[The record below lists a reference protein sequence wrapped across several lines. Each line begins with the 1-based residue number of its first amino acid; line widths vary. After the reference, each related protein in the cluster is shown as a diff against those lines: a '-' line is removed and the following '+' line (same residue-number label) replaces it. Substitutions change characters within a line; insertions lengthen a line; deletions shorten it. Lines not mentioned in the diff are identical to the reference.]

1 MNKKEIAA
9 QLASRASITNVKA
22 QEILNHL
29 FDAENGIIA
38 DALGTDDQGKAKVLF
53 AGFGTFER
61 RTRAPRV
68 GTNPATGKPLNIP
81 EKQFVSFKPGKTLK
95 ERIAALQK

>member
-9 QLASRASITNVKA
+9 RLASRASITNVKA

-29 FDAENGIIA
+29 FDAENGIIG
-38 DALGTDDQGKAKVLF
+38 DALAADDQKAAKVLF

-81 EKQFVSFKPGKTLK
+81 QKQFVSFKPGKTLK
-95 ERIAALQK
+95 ERIAALKG